1 MKRFMFYV
9 YGLVVMCLIMVVDID
24 LDWFNLDWVGDV
36 WVWVNGIDL
45 N

>member
-1 MKRFMFYV
+1 MKRFMFWV
-9 YGLVVMCLIMVVDID
+9 YGVVVCCLIMVVEID
-24 LDWFNLDWVGDV
+24 LDWFNWDWVGDV